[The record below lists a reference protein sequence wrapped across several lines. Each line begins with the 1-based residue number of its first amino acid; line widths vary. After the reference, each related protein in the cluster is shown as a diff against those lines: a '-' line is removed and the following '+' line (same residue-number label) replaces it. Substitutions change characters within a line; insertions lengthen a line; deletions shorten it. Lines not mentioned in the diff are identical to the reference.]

1 MTKERRNQLIA
12 IGFLV
17 AGIAF
22 LYIGGISQLPVIITQ
37 NAVLLKGIALVLLS
51 IAAILGG
58 TAFENKQ
65 RIALISGVGLVI
77 GLGFLYWF
85 PMPSVLRGSAFHIL
99 FACAIAFGM
108 TTHAKRIATIGAA
121 LLTCIGFFFLY
132 QPFFPSLGG
141 TALHLLL
148 PSIIVFSIVF
158 SQKTL
163 CERFSIGLIAL
174 GLIALCQPFFILFYQ
189 TGFQLL
195 LTGLTGFIVVAHR

>member
-12 IGFLV
+12 IAFLV
-17 AGIAF
+17 VGIVLLYIEGIAR
-22 LYIGGISQLPVIITQ
+22 LPAILTQ

-58 TAFENKQ
+58 TAFENKH

-85 PMPSVLRGSAFHIL
+85 PIPSVLQGSAFHIL
-99 FACAIAFGM
+99 FASAIAFGM
-108 TTHAKRIATIGAA
+108 TTTAKRIAAIGAA
-121 LLTCIGFFFLY
+121 LLACIGFFFLY

-148 PSIIVFSIVF
+148 PGIIVFSIVF

-174 GLIALCQPFFILFYQ
+174 GLIALCQPFFMLFYQ

-195 LTGLTGFIVVAHR
+195 LTGLTGFIVAAHR